1 MSKIIEILPDKYHK
15 GTFDVVDESGDVIAI
30 DLETGLQE
38 FLGATATN
46 GVLKIDTIPG
56 EALASTSPDE
66 LATRTELVDPKASAR
81 RRAEELLATR
91 GTRPDLGKELPSDD
105 NGGMYR
111 R

>member
-46 GVLKIDTIPG
+46 GVLEVDETPG
-56 EALASTSPDE
+56 GALANPSFNDSVENESPEDR
-66 LATRTELVDPKASAR
+66 ARNLVSLSR
-81 RRAEELLATR
+81 
-91 GTRPDLGKELPSDD
+91 TRPDLRELPSDD
-105 NGGMYR
+105 NRGMYGR
-111 R
+111 